1 MTQTHTLAV
10 TGDWL
15 NTNTQ
20 TQLSATAQG
29 DFTGGTITN
38 CVIPLGPYNPWPYY
52 GWPSYYVSYSGP
64 SRPIKLTLS
73 EVERLRAAA
82 KRDAKLK
89 AIIAKFTECIQIEVD
104 FE

>member
-1 MTQTHTLAV
+1 MTQTQTLAV

-15 NTNTQ
+15 NANG
-20 TQLSATAQG
+20 SATG
-29 DFTGGTITN
+29 SLVGGTANCNFPDHWNPSITVN
-38 CVIPLGPYNPWPYY
+38 WPYY

-89 AIIAKFTECIQIEVD
+89 AILAKFTDQIEITVD

>member
-1 MTQTHTLAV
+1 MTQTTLAV
-10 TGDWL
+10 TSEWL
-15 NTNTQ
+15 NANG
-20 TQLSATAQG
+20 STAG
-29 DFTGGTITN
+29 SLVGGTTTN
-38 CVIPLGPYNPWPYY
+38 CNLPWNPTPVQWPYW
-52 GWPSYYVSYSGP
+52 GWPTYYYSYSGP

-89 AIIAKFTECIQIEVD
+89 AILAKFTDLIEITVD